1 MAELKVVDEK
11 VLDNRKVIMQTI
23 EGEYFAGEQTHKII
37 LPEISD
43 EELLARYIKINPL
56 VKEKALYYYLKKF
69 NLDQMRNQSYL
80 WDIHEDKREQVD
92 MTCAKTIAEFSCYH
106 TYGYY
111 GFFKPSI
118 AEVLQQFP
126 DDVLSEAN
134 AFYMFESPETMDD
147 LGKQWDIVNAGCQRS
162 KVKALVLKK

>member
-23 EGEYFAGEQTHKII
+23 EGEYFVGEQSHKII
-37 LPEISD
+37 LPKLSD
-43 EELLARYIKINPL
+43 DELLARYRRIKPL
-56 VKEKALYYYLKKF
+56 IKEEELYYYLKRF
-69 NLDQMRNQSYL
+69 NLIQMRNHSYL
-80 WDIHEDKREQVD
+80 WNTDNDKRGQVD
-92 MTCAKTIAEFSCYH
+92 MTGSEIIAEFSCYH
-106 TYGYY
+106 TYSYY

-134 AFYMFESPETMDD
+134 AFYMFESPKTSDD